1 MTEQL
6 KKALQ
11 EAILALGKAEM
22 NAAFEPSPIFAAVV
36 GEALGSTRF
45 RLQDILDEEDVFDK
59 VDLRIRDQNLKK
71 KILR

>member
-11 EAILALGKAEM
+11 EAIHALAKAEM
-22 NAAFEPSPIFAAVV
+22 KAAFEPSPIFAAVV

-59 VDLRIRDQNLKK
+59 IDLRLQDQNLQK